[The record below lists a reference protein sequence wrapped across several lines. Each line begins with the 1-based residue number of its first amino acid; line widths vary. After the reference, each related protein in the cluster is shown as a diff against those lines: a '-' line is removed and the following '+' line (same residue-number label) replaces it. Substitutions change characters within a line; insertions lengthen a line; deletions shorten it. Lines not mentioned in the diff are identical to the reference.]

1 MNGAQTDAFALA
13 RSVYASSLRPQKL
26 DEIRARVL
34 GGEPAPETATK
45 DLKDLADVRAGIVG
59 EDAASRQLLASLTR
73 QFDLQGILVVSRTP
87 AADADAG
94 TNAQARLFLAEQ
106 GEFDAARY
114 SPEQRESGSWQAT
127 VASVSARFPAVAA
140 PAQQPPP
147 PALVPGNPLPRPP
160 ADKDD
165 KKSPFY
171 KSPWLWGAIGAA
183 LLIGGIFFFASQDK
197 SGDPIHVRMT
207 VPQH

>member
-1 MNGAQTDAFALA
+1 MNGAQTDAFSLA
-13 RSVYASSLRPQKL
+13 HSVYASGLRPQKL

-34 GGEPAPETATK
+34 GGEPAPEMATK

-59 EDAASRQLLASLTR
+59 EDAASRQLLASLSR
-73 QFDLQGILVVSRTP
+73 QFDLQGILVVSRAP
-87 AADADAG
+87 AVDADAG
-94 TNAQARLFLAEQ
+94 TNAQARLFLPEQ
-106 GEFDAARY
+106 GDFDAAKY
-114 SPEQRESGSWQAT
+114 EYNGSWQAT

-140 PAQQPPP
+140 SVQQPPP
-147 PALVPGNPLPRPP
+147 PVLVPGAPLPRGPV
-160 ADKDD
+160 DK
-165 KKSPFY
+165 KEEKSPFY